1 MGKQGKTL
9 VGAELSVAAGVAE
22 GQMVNILQEAS
33 KEEGGLEESVRSTVE
48 TAEKEEEEDVSQDEE
63 SRTENLDGYVDSTC
77 EKTEEADSI
86 QQVDSE
92 GTFELQ
98 GQENEHIAVQKP
110 SQVRGLQ
117 TGFLDIVNSSIQ
129 RAEENSV
136 RLSVETENP
145 HGTPQHSPLLPVLQE
160 AGISNMESSTETLTE
175 NGAKP
180 ELIQNVPCHWF
191 HSMENSTDELPQTV
205 ESRPEREDVIEL
217 HRLATDLN
225 RTPNISNTHNPLPS
239 PCALPLTECKEEIVC
254 NGELESENKVT
265 EKPAGFSVTQKYP
278 APNGHCVNGEEGR
291 IKVPLSRQ
299 VSTASCSSAPLHL
312 RNLHH
317 KGIHTVAGRH
327 QTANSPDQPV
337 RNHLDDDGMPIYAD
351 VIQQR
356 LRQIESGHQQE
367 VETLKKQV
375 QELRSR
381 LESQYLNSSLRFN
394 GDYGDEVVSQE
405 GSHCGLCLW
414 CCVR

>member
-1 MGKQGKTL
+1 
-9 VGAELSVAAGVAE
+9 
-22 GQMVNILQEAS
+22 MVNILQEAT

-48 TAEKEEEEDVSQDEE
+48 SADKDGEEDVSQDKE
-63 SRTENLDGYVDSTC
+63 SRTESLDGYADSTC
-77 EKTEEADSI
+77 KRFEKEADTLVDNPVST
-86 QQVDSE
+86 QQVDSQ
-92 GTFELQ
+92 GAFEFQ

-117 TGFLDIVNSSIQ
+117 AGFLDSIVNSSIQ

-136 RLSVETENP
+136 RLSVESENP

-180 ELIQNVPCHWF
+180 ELIQNAPCHWS
-191 HSMENSTDELPQTV
+191 HSMENSADDLPQTV
-205 ESRPEREDVIEL
+205 ESRSEREDMIEL
-217 HRLATDLN
+217 HRLATHLN
-225 RTPNISNTHNPLPS
+225 RTPKISNMHNPLPS
-239 PCALPLTECKEEIVC
+239 PCALPLTECKEEIIC
-254 NGELESENKVT
+254 NGEVESENKVA
-265 EKPAGFSVTQKYP
+265 EKPTGFSVTQKYP

-299 VSTASCSSAPLHL
+299 VSAASCSSAPLHL

-317 KGIHTVAGRH
+317 KGIHTIAGRH
-327 QTANSPDQPV
+327 QTANSPDQSV
-337 RNHLDDDGMPIYAD
+337 RSHLDDDGMPVYAD

-394 GDYGDEVVSQE
+394 GDYGDEVVSQ
-405 GSHCGLCLW
+405 GDSHCVLCLQ
-414 CCVR
+414 CCVT